1 MPLFRSFPDI
11 PAQSSQQ
18 IALSL
23 TILLSIITSV
33 LLSWSLQSAKFLG
46 PMIQYCKEELFLE
59 SVTIVTNGSLVKRD
73 FLERYGRFIDIL
85 AVSCDSFN
93 EQTNIEIGC
102 GKGDQVPQLFRI
114 AEWCRENGIKFILN
128 TVVLMVQGEN
138 DFDKTLRDV
147 RKFQITDQQYKEFC
161 RRHEHQP
168 SFVAEPNYL
177 MAKSYLI
184 LDEYMRFLDRDGREP
199 SASILDVDVFT
210 ALGQV
215 YWDETSFNR
224 RGGVYDWNRE
234 TNQSS
239 CGSGDSKALKW

>member
-1 MPLFRSFPDI
+1 
-11 PAQSSQQ
+11 
-18 IALSL
+18 
-23 TILLSIITSV
+23 
-33 LLSWSLQSAKFLG
+33 
-46 PMIQYCKEELFLE
+46 
-59 SVTIVTNGSLVKRD
+59 
-73 FLERYGRFIDIL
+73 
-85 AVSCDSFN
+85 
-93 EQTNIEIGC
+93 
-102 GKGDQVPQLFRI
+102 
-114 AEWCRENGIKFILN
+114 
-128 TVVLMVQGEN
+128 MVQGEN

-224 RGGVYDWNRE
+224 RGGVYDGTEKRI
-234 TNQSS
+234 SRLA
-239 CGSGDSKALKW
+239 GLGIARL

>member
-93 EQTNIEIGC
+93 EQTNIEIGR

-128 TVVLMVQGEN
+128 TVVCNLNYQEDMNPLVEM
-138 DFDKTLRDV
+138 LRPF
-147 RKFQITDQQYKEFC
+147 R
-161 RRHEHQP
+161 
-168 SFVAEPNYL
+168 
-177 MAKSYLI
+177 
-184 LDEYMRFLDRDGREP
+184 
-199 SASILDVDVFT
+199 
-210 ALGQV
+210 
-215 YWDETSFNR
+215 
-224 RGGVYDWNRE
+224 
-234 TNQSS
+234 
-239 CGSGDSKALKW
+239 